1 MITLNLSQIPSDVK
15 PTAHS
20 GFIQVPYLILDKMR
34 SGDDLNLWSTIE
46 RYTWNGPKT
55 LALKTWGVL
64 TGDMSKSKTFDCM
77 HYLLSINAIGGS
89 QDPIT
94 KMWTLWRIECWEA
107 NEAHSKKYGTDIHAG
122 IAYNKSKKA
131 TLTEQGV
138 YPKMPALKTIASLS
152 IPEKNDLPVFVE
164 NTPPVFI
171 GNHVVDKDLLHDDDD
186 GTHSFFATN
195 DICGYY
201 DFTTTTTWG
210 NFEVSQTPLLEP
222 IVAKDDEIEPL
233 VIIQATPL
241 GREETTEPAAPIVAS
256 LPVVEPAAPPQA
268 DAPISPDMAA
278 KQALLD
284 KLPLNPGPIRQK
296 LLDVLPKLPVD
307 YVKKC
312 IQFHE
317 IEIELNKSN
326 YHNPLGFMISCMLDP
341 DRPVPANTTVTE
353 VKEKA
358 ASSTTAAKRPGQARP
373 AKKSPIVTRSYTYNA
388 NVLGK

>member
-1 MITLNLSQIPSDVK
+1 MIAQIIAQKTSDVK
-15 PTAHS
+15 PLADRV
-20 GFIQVPYLILDKMR
+20 QVIDENICNEKDNYQTDMINTLRKLGLNGNEIVTYAYFKSIARDKNYL
-34 SGDDLNLWSTIE
+34 
-46 RYTWNGPKT
+46 
-55 LALKTWGVL
+55 
-64 TGDMSKSKTFDCM
+64 
-77 HYLLSINAIGGS
+77 
-89 QDPIT
+89 
-94 KMWTLWRIECWEA
+94 
-107 NEAHSKKYGTDIHAG
+107 
-122 IAYNKSKKA
+122 
-131 TLTEQGV
+131 
-138 YPKMPALKTIASLS
+138 YPSHETIAKELGISERTLS
-152 IPEKNDLPVFVE
+152 RHKAAMVKAGLIVLKDRWKQNLTTLIVIKELKIPTQAHANPVANVPEIATNVVSDNNDLRE
-164 NTPPVFI
+164 NDKN
-171 GNHVVDKDLLHDDDD
+171 GRMNHDLKHDDDDD

-201 DFTTTTTWG
+201 EFTTTTTWG
-210 NFEVSQTPLLEP
+210 NFEISQTPLLET
-222 IVAKDDEIEPL
+222 IVAEDNEIEPL

-326 YHNPLGFMISCMLDP
+326 YHTPLGFMISCMLDP